1 MSTPGNSETSRVS
14 WQLSKLSGIAR
25 GLVVED
31 ITPGARI
38 RDVRKRR
45 GMTQRELAAAS
56 GLSLSV
62 VKKIEQGTYGPLR
75 LQVRRKLAVALDVT
89 ATALDSAPDAPVPPP
104 QDARQWEPVVL
115 ALQGRHDR
123 EPSSEPT
130 LEGLRA
136 ELEESFQL
144 LLGSR
149 LDQLGA
155 MLPPMLADA
164 DALVAGS
171 VNGAQVQAR
180 ILRAQVRQITG
191 SLMLHTWQFD
201 AAEEAFAAA
210 LADAPDALTAMAVVD
225 ERSWGLIRQGRVA
238 ETSETALRWAADHE
252 PKMSAGP
259 DELAAYGRL
268 MVRASMAAVRDNR
281 ADEADETLRL
291 ARMAAAGI
299 GRDLI
304 VPHAPWHVFG
314 PVTVQVFAA
323 ESAMIRDRPE
333 AVLAIGRRLAGTRP
347 AIPLSRFAPS
357 FRLDIAH
364 AHALLRQDDQAVAI
378 LQELRRS
385 RPQWFPRQRYAADIL
400 ETLFRHRRTL
410 SQEMRE
416 LADAVRLPL

>member
-1 MSTPGNSETSRVS
+1 MDE
-14 WQLSKLSGIAR
+14 
-25 GLVVED
+25 
-31 ITPGARI
+31 ITAAARI

-56 GLSLSV
+56 GLSLSAI
-62 VKKIEQGTYGPLR
+62 KKIEQGTYGPLR
-75 LQVRRKLAVALDVT
+75 LQVRRKLAVALEVT

-104 QDARQWEPVVL
+104 QDARRWEPVRL
-115 ALQGRHDR
+115 ALEGQHRG
-123 EPSSEPT
+123 ESPAEPT
-130 LEGLRA
+130 LEGVRA

-149 LDQLGA
+149 LDELGA
-155 MLPPMLADA
+155 ALPPLLADA
-164 DALVAGS
+164 DALVTGS
-171 VNGAQVQAR
+171 VNGTQVRAR
-180 ILRAQVRQITG
+180 ALRAQARQIAG

-201 AAEEAFAAA
+201 TAEKAFAAA

-238 ETSETALRWAADHE
+238 ETMDTALRWAADHE
-252 PKMSAGP
+252 PKMTASP

-281 ADEADETLRL
+281 AADADETLRL

-299 GRDLI
+299 GRDLV

-333 AVLAIGRRLAGTRP
+333 TVLTIGRRLAGARP
-347 AIPLSRFAPS
+347 AMPLSRFAPS

-364 AHALLRQDDQAVAI
+364 AHALLRHDDQAVAV
-378 LQELRRS
+378 LQDLRRS

-410 SQEMRE
+410 SREMRD
-416 LADAVRLPL
+416 LAEAVQLPL